1 MISMKSGISKLFL
14 SIVLLTGYS
23 SICRA
28 QSDSARYDR
37 PSLCLMMVGRS
48 DMAYSSEIE
57 DVFRQMDMPERFN
70 DHGLGVRV
78 FRVPQDGKPITTAI
92 GSFIQHAEVA
102 KKMISKWF
110 GRNKETGCYNISLV
124 QERGLYNTSIQDL
137 NIAMHSFRGKAI
149 LADAGEKLI
158 GHTFLVVNEF
168 RYEKHLSINS
178 EKAKTAKQVQTNLDL
193 SNQSDR
199 DAFREQVHEGVLL
212 RDFTIS
218 CTSYLYQLVWN
229 DEVAGTF
236 YNAYYFD
243 CDHLQPEKKQYYQQD
258 KETFRL
264 EYVGAY
270 TDKLTEKNTLRL
282 STPNLVKKACVRIT
296 DLNIAKLQHKY
307 PQFRIKA
314 ALVDESPLKAY
325 IGMKED
331 VSPQSLYEV
340 LEPEL
345 HEDGTYTYHR
355 VGTIRP
361 IADKIW
367 DNRYMATE
375 ENRDDLDATYFEQ
388 VSGDELRKGLIIRE
402 L

>member
-1 MISMKSGISKLFL
+1 MTSMKNGISK
-14 SIVLLTGYS
+14 IVLLLVITLS
-23 SICRA
+23 STVLCRA

-48 DMAYSSEIE
+48 DMAYSTEIE
-57 DVFRQMDMPERFN
+57 EVFRQMDMPERFN

-78 FRVPQDGKPITTAI
+78 VKVPQDGKPITVSI

-110 GRNKETGCYNISLV
+110 GRNKETGCFNISLV
-124 QERGLYNTSIQDL
+124 QERGLYNTSVLDVNL
-137 NIAMHSFRGKAI
+137 AMHSFRGKAI

-158 GHTFLVVNEF
+158 NYTFLVVNEF
-168 RYEKHLSINS
+168 RYEKHFSVSS
-178 EKAKTAKQVQTNLDL
+178 EKAKTAKQSQTHMDL

-199 DAFREQVHEGVLL
+199 DAFSEQVHDGELL

-218 CTSYLYQLVWN
+218 CTSHLYQLVWN

-270 TDKLTEKNTLRL
+270 TDKLTEKNTFRL
-282 STPNLVKKACVRIT
+282 STPKLVKKACVRIT
-296 DLNIAKLQHKY
+296 DLNIAMLQHKY

-314 ALVDESPLKAY
+314 ALVNTDPLKAY
-325 IGMKED
+325 VGKKED
-331 VSPQSLYEV
+331 VSPQSQYEV

-345 HEDGTYTYHR
+345 HEDGTYTYRR
-355 VGTIRP
+355 VGIIRP
-361 IADKIW
+361 VPDKIW

-375 ENRDDLDATYFEQ
+375 ENPDNLDATYFEQ
-388 VSGDELRKGLIIRE
+388 VSGGELRIGLIIRE